1 MEPSDNKIISSQR
14 MSRLSYCSFLCWI
27 GATILGFVSFYLDRY
42 APYREI
48 RGYPKYKIENY
59 LLLLAVF
66 LSFAGIIVAVSAFV
80 YIRRN
85 RDKLKGSFLAV
96 MGMVLS
102 LITMLVCGF
111 KLCVSLMIEGMAT
124 C

>member
-27 GATILGFVSFYLDRY
+27 GATILGFVFFYLDRY

-48 RGYPKYKIENY
+48 RGYPKDKIENY

-66 LSFAGIIVAVSAFV
+66 LSFAGIIVAVSAVV

-85 RDKLKGSFLAV
+85 RDKLKGSLLAV

-111 KLCVSLMIEGMAT
+111 EFCGKLLIDSLPT
-124 C
+124 